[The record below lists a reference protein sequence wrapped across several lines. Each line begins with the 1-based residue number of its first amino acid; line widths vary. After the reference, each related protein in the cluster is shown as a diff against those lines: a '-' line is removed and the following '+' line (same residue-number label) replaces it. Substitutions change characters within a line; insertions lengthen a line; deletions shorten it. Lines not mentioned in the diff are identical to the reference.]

1 MNKSIYSLV
10 LSDEIIKE
18 IDRLAYENDTSRSN
32 MVNQILAER
41 VSFVTP
47 EQKIREIFKQI
58 EDKLIGSN
66 RFQSLLQPSF
76 SMYSLRSS
84 LNYKYNPTVKY
95 CVEMNPDR
103 SDYIGDIRVTVRS
116 QSDSFRLLLLQ
127 FFKLWKN
134 IEEQYNG
141 PVQIDADADKFVRK
155 VYVNE
160 QYEVLDNES
169 VGRSIADYI
178 RFFDYGMKQF
188 FDNVNNPANAIS
200 RTEDVYRS
208 YLLTEPVIL

>member
-10 LSDEIIKE
+10 LNDEIIQE
-18 IDRLAYENDTSRSN
+18 IDRLAYENATSRSN
-32 MVNQILAER
+32 MVNQILAEH
-41 VSFVTP
+41 VSYVTP
-47 EQKIREIFKQI
+47 EQKIREVFKQI
-58 EDKLIGSN
+58 EDSLISANG
-66 RFQSLLQPSF
+66 FQSLLQPSF

-95 CVEMNPDR
+95 CVEMNPER
-103 SDYIGDIRVTVRS
+103 SDYVGDIRVTVRS

-127 FFKLWKN
+127 FFKLWKK
-134 IEEQYNG
+134 IEEQYSG

-155 VYVNE
+155 VYMNDQREVTNE
-160 QYEVLDNES
+160 NI
-169 VGRSIADYI
+169 GRSIADYI
-178 RFFDYGMKQF
+178 RYFDYAMKQF
-188 FDNVNNPANAIS
+188 FDNVNNPVNAIS

>member
-10 LSDEIIKE
+10 LNDEIIQE
-18 IDRLAYENDTSRSN
+18 IDRLAYENATSRSN
-32 MVNQILAER
+32 MVNQILAEH
-41 VSFVTP
+41 VSYVTP
-47 EQKIREIFKQI
+47 EQKIREVFKQI
-58 EDKLIGSN
+58 EDSLISANG
-66 RFQSLLQPSF
+66 FQSLLQPSF

-95 CVEMNPDR
+95 CVEMNPER
-103 SDYIGDIRVTVRS
+103 SDYVGDIRVTVRS

-127 FFKLWKN
+127 FFKLWKK
-134 IEEQYNG
+134 IEEQYSG

-155 VYVNE
+155 VYVND
-160 QYEVLDNES
+160 QREVTNENI
-169 VGRSIADYI
+169 GRSIADYI
-178 RFFDYGMKQF
+178 RYFDYAMKQF
-188 FDNVNNPANAIS
+188 FDNVNNPVNAIS

>member
-10 LSDEIIKE
+10 LNDEIIKE
-18 IDRLAYENDTSRSN
+18 IDRLAYENATSRSN
-32 MVNQILAER
+32 MVNQILAEH
-41 VSFVTP
+41 VSYVTP
-47 EQKIREIFKQI
+47 EQKIREVFKQI
-58 EDKLIGSN
+58 EDSLISANG
-66 RFQSLLQPSF
+66 FQSLLQPSF

-127 FFKLWKN
+127 FFKLWKK
-134 IEEQYNG
+134 IEEQYGG
-141 PVQIDADADKFVRK
+141 PVQIEADSDKFVRK
-155 VYVNE
+155 VYVSD
-160 QYEVLDNES
+160 QYEITNES

-178 RFFDYGMKQF
+178 RYFDYAMKQF
-188 FDNVNNPANAIS
+188 FDNVNNPVNAIS

>member
-10 LSDEIIKE
+10 LNDEIIKE
-18 IDRLAYENDTSRSN
+18 IDRLAYENATSRSN
-32 MVNQILAER
+32 MVTQILAEH
-41 VSFVTP
+41 VSYVTP
-47 EQKIREIFKQI
+47 EQKIREVFKQI
-58 EDKLIGSN
+58 EDSLISANG
-66 RFQSLLQPSF
+66 FQSLLQPSF

-127 FFKLWKN
+127 FFKLWKK
-134 IEEQYNG
+134 IEEQYGG
-141 PVQIDADADKFVRK
+141 PVQIEADSDKFVRK
-155 VYVNE
+155 VYVSD
-160 QYEVLDNES
+160 QYDITNES

-178 RFFDYGMKQF
+178 RYFDYAM
-188 FDNVNNPANAIS
+188 
-200 RTEDVYRS
+200 
-208 YLLTEPVIL
+208 

>member
-10 LSDEIIKE
+10 LNDEIIQE
-18 IDRLAYENDTSRSN
+18 IDRLAYENATSRSN
-32 MVNQILAER
+32 MVNQILAEH
-41 VSFVTP
+41 VSYVTP
-47 EQKIREIFKQI
+47 EQEIREVFKQI
-58 EDKLIGSN
+58 EDSLISANG
-66 RFQSLLQPSF
+66 FQSLLQPSF

-95 CVEMNPDR
+95 CVEMNPER
-103 SDYIGDIRVTVRS
+103 SDYVGDIRVTVRS

-127 FFKLWKN
+127 FFKLWKK
-134 IEEQYNG
+134 IEEQYSG

-155 VYVNE
+155 VYMNDQREVTNE
-160 QYEVLDNES
+160 NI
-169 VGRSIADYI
+169 GRSIADYI
-178 RFFDYGMKQF
+178 RYFDYAMKQF
-188 FDNVNNPANAIS
+188 FDNVNNPVNAIS

>member
-10 LSDEIIKE
+10 LNDEIIQE
-18 IDRLAYENDTSRSN
+18 IDRLAYENATSRSN
-32 MVNQILAER
+32 MVNQILAEH
-41 VSFVTP
+41 VSYVTP
-47 EQKIREIFKQI
+47 EQKVREVFKQI
-58 EDKLIGSN
+58 EDSLISANG
-66 RFQSLLQPSF
+66 FQSLLQPSF

-95 CVEMNPDR
+95 CVEMNPER
-103 SDYIGDIRVTVRS
+103 SDYVGDIRVTVRS

-127 FFKLWKN
+127 FFKLWKK
-134 IEEQYNG
+134 IEEQYSG

-155 VYVNE
+155 VYVND
-160 QYEVLDNES
+160 QREVTNENI
-169 VGRSIADYI
+169 GRSIADYI
-178 RFFDYGMKQF
+178 RYFDYAMKQF
-188 FDNVNNPANAIS
+188 FDNVNNPVNAIS